1 MLLCSLPFFS
11 LIFCLGQIHAEQQ
24 ICCCVLFYL
33 RNNVQNHDQH
43 HGEKRG
49 GKCVYPTGF
58 HGSITAVTTA
68 GVNSHRNG
76 ADCNLSYQR
85 QLSDA
90 SGSEWVFLPSWKG
103 TRVCKS
109 VLILLTVALTLSQKC
124 NAQRIVF

>member
-1 MLLCSLPFFS
+1 MEAIENVTVLPSFFLFDLLSRSDSCQTTNLLLRVVP
-11 LIFCLGQIHAEQQ
+11 
-24 ICCCVLFYL
+24 VYL
-33 RNNVQNHDQH
+33 HNNVQNHDQH

-103 TRVCKS
+103 TRV
-109 VLILLTVALTLSQKC
+109 
-124 NAQRIVF
+124 